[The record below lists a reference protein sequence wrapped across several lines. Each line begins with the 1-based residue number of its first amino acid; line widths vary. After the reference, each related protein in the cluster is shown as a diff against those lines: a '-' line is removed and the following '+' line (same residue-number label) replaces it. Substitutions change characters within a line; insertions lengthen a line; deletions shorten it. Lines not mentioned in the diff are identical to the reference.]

1 MENDNRG
8 RDGSASKAEAEP
20 GPEVVADNA
29 WPERHP
35 RDSSPSQGSQATAVG
50 RGGSKQPRS
59 KSIEFEMDVLRPDR
73 VSNPCH
79 ANSEPGFAHVDGDVD
94 GPGYNDTKVDIIAVP
109 CPGADPVQ
117 TWIRDPLPD
126 HSFDFP
132 TPDNAGLPTV
142 AKLAGKAILSP
153 AVSGHFA
160 RAPHMWAR
168 QGIRGFVST
177 ARVMLYRHRALAD
190 GMDLEGLAMDLL
202 DQIQQ
207 LRQGTGRSRPLFF
220 IAHSIGGLAVKL
232 ALVRA
237 TQLAEYREIMYNCH
251 GVSFFA
257 TPHRGSSY
265 MSMKNLRESIRQ
277 LLHLQRPIPESLAR
291 ELRVNNSTLAT
302 IHEDFVDIMSELRVW
317 TFYETL
323 DSQLSGYGAGG
334 STGMRGDSEVR
345 FGAPLVSIKSA
356 LLDVWEEDVFS
367 VESDHANIASF
378 GPRNLKTMTTYLKD
392 LTAAIIKARD
402 LSDRYTHTPLKLKDH
417 VKVELVSFYEDPD
430 AEMEE
435 STIRLYSTKT
445 HLGDFLI
452 KGPERCLEERL
463 GRAPSRKGSLL
474 IDRPSILP
482 HSPDIVVTSS
492 SARPS
497 LELQGG
503 LNLTRAVGSSGPALS
518 VRSNHPS
525 SSGSTH
531 TPSEPSLQLSGT
543 DVMNSSGTESKDFQP
558 ASHNQPAE
566 HLSRAYALQY
576 LTAGFSRPNPSLK
589 RFMWIHLPFNNP
601 LWVKEI
607 FGKLAETQGQNF
619 EKVFS
624 KENWV
629 SKHVQS
635 RDSKSQP
642 SYVKPSCSYIPAEIT
657 PSPRISLANLGR
669 TNAGNS
675 PNCLYLFLPYLHF
688 DTYCNIIRRRDFIH
702 RRLKHGRASP
712 VPEDVA
718 SLESLEM
725 RVIWQHLGFDPPLNC
740 RRTLD
745 QFGYPSLHDTNAR
758 DDDQML
764 YKLTKEDARPQLKT
778 RDWRP
783 NRHSFSSIRASI
795 KGAYSESSSDEDS
808 ELEAESHLRDGKL
821 LMVDQLWLWAL
832 DTTTLTTFFPKRE
845 SSLKEGT
852 LFQQADLRNSVYN
865 ELNGDLTGRTQNALD
880 LAAFIA
886 LHAVTVFLD
895 KSSHPD
901 LEIFRIFDEA
911 IGILAERMTS
921 NMKKFR
927 SQTFTTKADDTV
939 FDEHDPEGSNIK
951 SIKKRHKRELERAE
965 RENRENTS
973 ALLELR
979 DMEDELTTLQKL
991 FDTQDTTIRV
1001 MHGIYLRPDLHDIT
1015 TDGRRYLDEAL
1026 EHLSEYKQTTADMIK
1041 RVDTTRKD
1049 YEKMLEMAQRQA
1061 QVDEVRWSRL
1071 QTELASSQNLSVM
1084 IFTTFTVVFLP
1095 LGFFTSLFG
1104 MNTAE
1109 WDGEGN
1115 VPSLGTIGAI
1125 SLPCSI
1131 FLIFASLVA
1140 AYSSRIQGIFKAT
1153 YENTRKMWKAGRSFM
1168 GKFEPKKA
1176 KFAKQMRKEEQRR
1189 ERRERIARRQKERTY
1204 DLWATVKEQ
1213 RSLQYEI
1220 PVLNRRRS
1228 KSGGQAVVGRKSWM
1242 AM

>member
-1 MENDNRG
+1 MENRG
-8 RDGSASKAEAEP
+8 RDGSASKTEAESHDR
-20 GPEVVADNA
+20 G
-29 WPERHP
+29 
-35 RDSSPSQGSQATAVG
+35 SSPSQASQATAVDRGVPKEPQG
-50 RGGSKQPRS
+50 R
-59 KSIEFEMDVLRPDR
+59 SIDFDLDALKPDR
-73 VSNPCH
+73 VGNPCH
-79 ANSEPGFAHVDGDVD
+79 ADSDPGFAHVDGDVD

-190 GMDLEGLAMDLL
+190 GIDLEGLAMDLL

-220 IAHSIGGLAVKL
+220 IAHSIGGLVVKL

-277 LLHLQRPIPESLAR
+277 LLHLQRPLPESLVR

-334 STGMRGDSEVR
+334 SAGLGGDSEVQ

-392 LTAAIIKARD
+392 LTAAIIKAQD

-463 GRAPSRKGSLL
+463 GRAPSRQGSILTN
-474 IDRPSILP
+474 RPSAFP
-482 HSPDIVVTSS
+482 HSPDIVVTGS

-497 LELQGG
+497 LEMEGG
-503 LNLTRAVGSSGPALS
+503 LNVPHVIGSPGQALS
-518 VRSNHPS
+518 ASRNHPS
-525 SSGSTH
+525 SSGSQGSTR
-531 TPSEPSLQLSGT
+531 TL
-543 DVMNSSGTESKDFQP
+543 
-558 ASHNQPAE
+558 
-566 HLSRAYALQY
+566 
-576 LTAGFSRPNPSLK
+576 PNPSLK
-589 RFMWIHLPFNNP
+589 KFMWIHLPFTNP

-624 KENWV
+624 KENWL
-629 SKHVQS
+629 SKHIQS

-642 SYVKPSCSYIPAEIT
+642 SYVKPSCSYIPAEMA
-657 PSPRISLANLGR
+657 PSPRTSLASPGR

-675 PNCLYLFLPYLHF
+675 PNCLSLFLPYLHF

-702 RRLKHGRASP
+702 HRLKHGRSSP

-764 YKLTKEDARPQLKT
+764 YKLTMEDARPQLKP
-778 RDWRP
+778 RDRRP

-795 KGAYSESSSDEDS
+795 KGAYSESSSDGDS
-808 ELEAESHLRDGKL
+808 ESETESHLRDGKL

-927 SQTFTTKADDTV
+927 SQTFTTKADDSL
-939 FDEHDPEGSNIK
+939 FDEHDPEGSNIN

-965 RENRENTS
+965 RDNRENTS

-991 FDTQDTTIRV
+991 FDTQDSTIRV
-1001 MHGIYLRPDLHDIT
+1001 MQGIYLRPELHGAT

-1026 EHLSEYKQTTADMIK
+1026 EHLSEYKQTTTDMLK

-1115 VPSLGTIGAI
+1115 IPSLGTIGAI

-1140 AYSSRIQGIFKAT
+1140 AYSSRIQGVVKAT
-1153 YENTRKMWKAGRSFM
+1153 YKNTRKMWKAGRSFM
-1168 GKFEPKKA
+1168 GKFETKKA
-1176 KFAKQMRKEEQRR
+1176 KLAKQMRKEEQRR

-1228 KSGGQAVVGRKSWM
+1228 KSGRQGVVGRKSWM
-1242 AM
+1242 AI